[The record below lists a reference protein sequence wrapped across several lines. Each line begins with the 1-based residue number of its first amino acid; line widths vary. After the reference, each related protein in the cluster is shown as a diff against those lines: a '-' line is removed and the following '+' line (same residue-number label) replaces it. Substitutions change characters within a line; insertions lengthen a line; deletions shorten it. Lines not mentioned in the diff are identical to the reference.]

1 MLFLI
6 LRKKM
11 ARSKNKTEIVE
22 LNKQKSRAIK
32 MLKDLGD
39 THVEI

>member
-1 MLFLI
+1 MT
-6 LRKKM
+6 
-11 ARSKNKTEIVE
+11 RSKNKTEIVE
-22 LNKQKSRAIK
+22 TKKKKSRAIK